1 MKIALIGVN
10 AKYIHTNL
18 ALLNLKSYA
27 GNYQEQIVTAEYTI
41 NQMED
46 QIVEEIYKLK
56 ADILCFSRSC
66 SRDGFCEK
74 SILSMTKWITASTSL
89 WSILRIHA

>member
-27 GNYQEQIVTAEYTI
+27 RKYQEQIQIEEYTI
-41 NQMED
+41 NQMYNQVLVQIYRVKED
-46 QIVEEIYKLK
+46 
-56 ADILCFSRSC
+56 
-66 SRDGFCEK
+66 G
-74 SILSMTKWITASTSL
+74 
-89 WSILRIHA
+89 